1 MSKMSSLSNSR
12 INWLALLTALCWG
25 SGSFFGKMAMKKG
38 NLSPLTGIIL
48 RTSIALILF
57 TFLLIFFGNKINAQF
72 INEIRFAWKSSK
84 IGFFQIVFFEG
95 FLAGACGMFLYYLAL
110 SRGDLSLVMPLAFLS
125 PFWGTLLSLIFMEEK
140 INSSRLIGLLL
151 TIVGIFTISA
161 SNLTF
166 TELLQF
172 RIEYLAILTGICWG
186 VGSFFGKRGM
196 KKTNISSFV
205 GITIR
210 TSTALVFLL
219 IAAFSVGTSLLN
231 ASLFPELIWVVQNSL
246 GQFFLI
252 LFFEGVIAGFFG
264 MLFYYIAI
272 RGGDLS
278 LVMPVAFTS
287 PFWGTLLALIWQT
300 EIFTSQRIFG
310 MLIIIV
316 GIAFTLAPDFW
327 KPIKVTNGFFDYTPN
342 HNSPSKTNND

>member
-1 MSKMSSLSNSR
+1 MSFSSNSR

-38 NLSPLTGIIL
+38 KLSPLTGIIL
-48 RTSIALILF
+48 RTAIALILF
-57 TFLLIFFGNKINAQF
+57 SFFLVFFGNKVKAHF
-72 INEIRFAWKSSK
+72 IKEISFAWKSSK
-84 IGFFQIVFFEG
+84 TGFFQIVFFEG
-95 FLAGACGMFLYYLAL
+95 FLAGACGMFLYYLAI
-110 SRGDLSLVMPLAFLS
+110 SGGDLSLVMPLAFLS

-151 TIVGIFTISA
+151 TLVGIFTISA
-161 SNLTF
+161 SSF
-166 TELLQF
+166 AFQELLQF

-196 KKTNISSFV
+196 KKTDISSFV

-210 TSTALVFLL
+210 TATALVFLL
-219 IAAFSVGTSLLN
+219 IVAFTVGPILLN
-231 ASLFPELIWVVQNSL
+231 AFLFPEIVWVVQNNL

-252 LFFEGVIAGFFG
+252 LFFEGLIAGFFG

-287 PFWGTLLALIWQT
+287 PFWGTLLALIWGT
-300 EIFTSQRIFG
+300 EGFTSQRIFG
-310 MLIIIV
+310 MLIIML

-327 KPIKVTNGFFDYTPN
+327 RPIKLSI
-342 HNSPSKTNND
+342 SPSETPKNDNTLSQIK